1 MDASEAS
8 SVSGQRRVPR
18 PGLDGTVPCP
28 MTARTTV
35 LAVLAIA
42 WCGTLAAGTPEYAV
56 KAAYLYN
63 FAKFTEW
70 PNTEQPGSLTVCLY
84 GKDPFGGF
92 LDEAVRGKQA
102 HGLPVLIRRLPAG
115 DEHLDGCQ
123 VLFFSST
130 ARIESALSRLQGRSI
145 LTVGE
150 SDDFSER
157 GGMIGL
163 VVDHGSVR
171 FDINLAAI
179 AAARLQMSSRLIEI
193 GRVVGSRK

>member
-1 MDASEAS
+1 MFLC
-8 SVSGQRRVPR
+8 Q
-18 PGLDGTVPCP
+18 
-28 MTARTTV
+28 MTARSKVLTV
-35 LAVLAIA
+35 LAVA
-42 WCGTLAAGTPEYAV
+42 WYGTLAAGAPEYAV

-63 FAKFTEW
+63 FVKFTEW
-70 PNTEQPGSLTVCLY
+70 PNTQPPDSLTVCLY

-115 DEHLDGCQ
+115 DERLEGCQ

-130 ARIESALSRLQGRSI
+130 ARIEDALSRLQGRSI

-150 SDDFSER
+150 SNGFVER

-163 VVDHGSVR
+163 VMDRGSVR

-179 AAARLQMSSRLIEI
+179 GAGRLQVSSRLIEI
-193 GRVVGSRK
+193 GRLAGSRK

>member
-1 MDASEAS
+1 MGLLKSL
-8 SVSGQRRVPR
+8 SVACRRRVVHR
-18 PGLDGTVPCP
+18 GLGGTVVCQL
-28 MTARTTV
+28 TVRTIV
-35 LAVLAIA
+35 LSVLAIA
-42 WCGTLAAGTPEYAV
+42 YGGMAAAGTPEYAV

-70 PNTEQPGSLTVCLY
+70 PNLEPPGSLTVCLY

-102 HGLPVLIRRLPAG
+102 HGLPVLIKRLPAG
-115 DEHLDGCQ
+115 DANFDECQ
-123 VLFFSST
+123 VLFFGRS
-130 ARIESALSRLQGRSI
+130 ARIESALNRLQSRSI

-150 SDDFSER
+150 SDGFSER

-163 VVDHGSVR
+163 VMDHGSVR

-179 AAARLQMSSRLIEI
+179 AAARLQVSSRLIEI
-193 GRVVGSRK
+193 GRVLRSKK

>member
-1 MDASEAS
+1 
-8 SVSGQRRVPR
+8 
-18 PGLDGTVPCP
+18 
-28 MTARTTV
+28 MTSRSTV
-35 LAVLAIA
+35 LILLAIA
-42 WCGTLAAGTPEYAV
+42 CCGPLAAATTEYGV

-70 PNTEQPGSLTVCLY
+70 PNAEPLSSLTVCLY

-115 DEHLDGCQ
+115 DELLDGCQ
-123 VLFFSST
+123 VVFFSSA

-150 SDDFSER
+150 SDGFSER

-163 VVDHGSVR
+163 VMDHGSVR

-179 AAARLQMSSRLIEI
+179 AAAHLQVSSRLIEI

>member
-1 MDASEAS
+1 
-8 SVSGQRRVPR
+8 
-18 PGLDGTVPCP
+18 
-28 MTARTTV
+28 MTARNTVLTV
-35 LAVLAIA
+35 LAIV
-42 WCGTLAAGTPEYAV
+42 WCRPLDAGTAEYAV
-56 KAAYLYN
+56 KAAYVYN

-70 PNTEQPGSLTVCLY
+70 PNAGPSGSLTVCLY

-102 HGLPVLIRRLPAG
+102 HGLPILIRRLPLG
-115 DEHLDGCQ
+115 VEDLDGCQ

-130 ARIESALSRLQGRSI
+130 ARIEPALSGLQGRSI

-150 SDDFSER
+150 SAGFSER

-163 VVDHGSVR
+163 VMEHGSVR

-179 AAARLQMSSRLIEI
+179 AAARLQVSSRLIEI
-193 GRVVGSRK
+193 GHVVGSRK

>member
-1 MDASEAS
+1 MT
-8 SVSGQRRVPR
+8 RR
-18 PGLDGTVPCP
+18 GTVV
-28 MTARTTV
+28 A
-35 LAVLAIA
+35 LLGIA
-42 WCGTLAAGTPEYAV
+42 WGGALVAGTSEYAV

-63 FAKFTEW
+63 FVKFTEW
-70 PNTEQPGSLTVCLY
+70 PNTGPAGSLTVCLY

-92 LDEAVRGKQA
+92 LEEATRGKQA
-102 HGLPVLIRRLPAG
+102 HGLPVLIRRLPGG
-115 DEHLDGCQ
+115 DEPLDGCQ
-123 VLFFSST
+123 VLFFGNT
-130 ARIESALSRLQGRSI
+130 ARIEAALSRLQGHSI

-150 SDDFSER
+150 SDGFSER

-179 AAARLQMSSRLIEI
+179 AAARLQVSSRLIEI

>member
-1 MDASEAS
+1 MTSRIII
-8 SVSGQRRVPR
+8 VT
-18 PGLDGTVPCP
+18 LLTVACQ
-28 MTARTTV
+28 
-35 LAVLAIA
+35 
-42 WCGTLAAGTPEYAV
+42 GTLGASTAEYAV

-63 FAKFTEW
+63 LAKFTEW
-70 PNTEQPGSLTVCLY
+70 PNTEQLGGLTMCLY

-102 HGLPVLIRRLPAG
+102 HGLPILIRRLPAG

-123 VLFFSST
+123 VLFFGST
-130 ARIESALSRLQGRSI
+130 VRIEPVLNRLQGRSI

-150 SDDFSER
+150 SDGFSER

-179 AAARLQMSSRLIEI
+179 AGGRLRVSSRLIEI

>member
-1 MDASEAS
+1 
-8 SVSGQRRVPR
+8 
-18 PGLDGTVPCP
+18 
-28 MTARTTV
+28 MTRRTTIV
-35 LAVLAIA
+35 TLLAIA
-42 WCGTLAAGTPEYAV
+42 WYGKLTAGTPEYAV

-70 PNTEQPGSLTVCLY
+70 PNTEQPRSLTVCIY

-102 HGLPVLIRRLPAG
+102 HGLPFLIRRLPAG
-115 DEHLDGCQ
+115 DEHPDGCQ
-123 VLFFSST
+123 ILFFGST

-150 SDDFSER
+150 SDGFSER

-163 VVDHGSVR
+163 VTDHGSIR

-179 AAARLQMSSRLIEI
+179 AAAGLRVSSRFIEV
-193 GRVVGSRK
+193 GHVVGSRK

>member
-1 MDASEAS
+1 M
-8 SVSGQRRVPR
+8 
-18 PGLDGTVPCP
+18 
-28 MTARTTV
+28 TV
-35 LAVLAIA
+35 LALACSGA
-42 WCGTLAAGTPEYAV
+42 MVAGTPEYAV

-70 PNTEQPGSLTVCLY
+70 PSSELSGSLTFCVY

-102 HGLPVLIRRLPAG
+102 HGLPVVVRRLPAG
-115 DEHLDGCQ
+115 NERVDGCQ
-123 VLFFSST
+123 VLFFGST
-130 ARIESALSRLQGRSI
+130 ALIESALSRLQGRSL

-150 SDDFSER
+150 SDGFSER

-163 VVDHGSVR
+163 VMDHGSIR

-179 AAARLQMSSRLIEI
+179 AATRLQVSSRLLEI
-193 GRVVGSRK
+193 GRVVRPGK

>member
-1 MDASEAS
+1 
-8 SVSGQRRVPR
+8 V
-18 PGLDGTVPCP
+18 TVQAAILT
-28 MTARTTV
+28 M
-35 LAVLAIA
+35 LAAA
-42 WCGTLAAGTPEYAV
+42 CCGTLAAGTPEHAV

-70 PNTEQPGSLTVCLY
+70 PDTEPLSHLTVCLY

-92 LDEAVRGKQA
+92 LDEAIRGKQA
-102 HGLPVLIRRLPAG
+102 HGLPVLIRRLSAG
-115 DEHLDGCQ
+115 DEQVDGCQ
-123 VLFFSST
+123 VLFFGSN

-150 SDDFSER
+150 LEGFAER

-163 VVDHGSVR
+163 VVDRGSVR

-179 AAARLQMSSRLIEI
+179 AAARLQVSSRLIEL
-193 GRVVGSRK
+193 GRVVGSKR